1 LGGKSNPFYIR
12 RTNQIILHVKKFL
25 LALFTLCLTAF
36 HGAAQGTYV
45 NVIINGLDPTCG
57 IESVSGSFYSGEDSV
72 VVTNVT
78 FQMAGAIGV
87 YGALL
92 PVNGEAAMLTV
103 CAQTSPNCG
112 FVICVDQMINANTG
126 NTVLINFSG
135 GGGGGSN
142 DADMDGYAGEA
153 DCDDNDPLVNPGMD
167 ELCNDFTDNNC
178 NGELNEGCNG
188 GETDN
193 DNDGFSN
200 MFDCNDNDASINPN
214 AAEICGDSIDNNCN
228 ILVDEGCNGEFTDAD
243 MDGYDSTVDCNDNDY
258 LINPGMPEFCDDN
271 IDNNCNG
278 AVDEEGCVGNPF
290 DCNPDVVLL
299 TDSTSFGDEP
309 GVVWILNN
317 VPIVGVYTYMWDFGD
332 GNTSTDP
339 FPTNV
344 YDLAGTYTVCLTVTG
359 NGCTGTTC
367 ITFTVTPEGDFIPGG
382 MPMTGFTL
390 NVVGAIPNSVKESA
404 VAANLSVFPNPVQ
417 EQSTLTWSGMPNE
430 QGTIEVIAMD
440 GRTVFSTNIASI
452 SGTRTL
458 ELPTGDLAS
467 GVYLVRLST
476 ASGLNK
482 TVQIVK

>member
-1 LGGKSNPFYIR
+1 MGGKSNPFYIR

-87 YGALL
+87 YAALL
-92 PVNGEAAMLTV
+92 PSNDEAVMLSV
-103 CAQTSPNCG
+103 CVQTSPNCG
-112 FVICVDQMINANTG
+112 FVICVDQMVYANTN
-126 NTVLINFSG
+126 NTVLVNLSG

-142 DADMDGYAGEA
+142 
-153 DCDDNDPLVNPGMD
+153 
-167 ELCNDFTDNNC
+167 
-178 NGELNEGCNG
+178 
-188 GETDN
+188 
-193 DNDGFSN
+193 
-200 MFDCNDNDASINPN
+200 
-214 AAEICGDSIDNNCN
+214 
-228 ILVDEGCNGEFTDAD
+228 DAD
-243 MDGYDSTVDCNDNDY
+243 MDGYDSTVDCNDNDPFASPGMEEFCGDGADNNCDGAIDEGCGGGETDNDNDGFIDVLDCNDNDASINPNAEEICGDSIDNNCNSLVDEGCNEGPIDFDMDGYYSNSDCNDNDY
-258 LINPGMPEFCDDN
+258 LINPGSPEFCADN

-278 AVDEEGCVGNPF
+278 VVDEEGCVGNPF
-290 DCNPDVVLL
+290 DCNPDIVLL
-299 TDSTSFGDEP
+299 TDSTSFDNEP
-309 GVVWILNN
+309 GVIWILNN
-317 VPIVGVYTYMWDFGD
+317 IPIVGVYTYMWDFGD
-332 GNTSTDP
+332 GNTSTEP

-344 YDLAGTYTVCLTVTG
+344 YELAGTYTICLTTSG

-367 ITFTVTPEGDFIPGG
+367 ITFTVTPEGDFLPGG

-390 NVVGAIPNSVKESA
+390 NVVSAIPNSVNESA

-417 EQSTLTWSGMPNE
+417 EQSTITWSGMPNE
-430 QGTIEVIAMD
+430 QGTVEVIAMD
-440 GRTVFSTNIASI
+440 GRTVFSSNIASI
-452 SGTRTL
+452 GGTRTL

-467 GVYLVRLST
+467 GIYLVRLST
-476 ASGLNK
+476 SSGLNK